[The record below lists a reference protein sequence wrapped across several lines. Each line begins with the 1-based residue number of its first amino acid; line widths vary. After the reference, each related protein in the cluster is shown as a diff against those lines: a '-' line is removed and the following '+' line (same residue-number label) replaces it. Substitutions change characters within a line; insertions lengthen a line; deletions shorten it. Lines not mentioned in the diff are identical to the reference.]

1 MTGSKRAIRS
11 DLKKVDAHVI
21 QPHEYDDAPE
31 LTDAQIASATVSV
44 GLRPRGRPKSQ
55 TRKEAISLRVD
66 ADVLDAFKST
76 GDGWQTRMNGILRAA
91 ILPAARRPQK
101 KSKRRH
107 SQAKR

>member
-1 MTGSKRAIRS
+1 MTRSGRAVQS

-31 LTDAQIASATVSV
+31 LTDVQVAGATVSI
-44 GLRPRGRPKSQ
+44 GIRPRDRPKSE
-55 TRKEAISLRVD
+55 TREEAISLRVD

-91 ILPAARRPQK
+91 ILPAARRSQK
-101 KSKRRH
+101 NSKRRR
-107 SQAKR
+107 S